1 MMAVTV
7 TMWGNLRRFLPDG
20 VGSTTL
26 QLPESSTIEDIA
38 SQLAAEHE
46 VWAVALNG
54 RIVPFATRLS
64 PGDHV
69 ICFDHL
75 HGG

>member
-1 MMAVTV
+1 MMVTV

-20 VGSTTL
+20 QSSAAL
-26 QLPESSTIEDIA
+26 QVADTATIEDMTI
-38 SQLAAEHE
+38 QLEAKHE

-54 RIVPFATRLS
+54 KVVPFSTPLS

-69 ICFDHL
+69 ICFDHI

>member
-1 MMAVTV
+1 MMVNV

-20 VGSTTL
+20 RGVAIIQVADTA
-26 QLPESSTIEDIA
+26 TIEEMTA
-38 SQLAAEHE
+38 QLEAEHE

-54 RIVPFATRLS
+54 RLVPFSTRLS

-69 ICFDHL
+69 TCFDHL

>member
-1 MMAVTV
+1 MIVTV
-7 TMWGNLRRFLPDG
+7 TMWGNLRRFLPNG
-20 VGSTTL
+20 EGSAQVQVPDTA
-26 QLPESSTIEDIA
+26 TIEDVTA
-38 SQLAAEHE
+38 QLEAEHE

-54 RIVPFATRLS
+54 KVVSFSTPLS
-64 PGDHV
+64 AGDHI